1 MSSQYETENNTI
13 QPEKSNFTSVNS
25 DTSQQ
30 QCRAYIVMLKKTIKE
45 LHSML
50 KIRLRVE
57 FPDSIQTL
65 NQLNEKLLSFS
76 EIGTEV
82 ENLYSDL
89 LEQSKIYKEG
99 LQKAQKYDKL
109 VIRLQEIEQA
119 YKQQNEELMQ
129 KTKQLEEDSQEKQQ
143 KITQISSELIQKMEE
158 ASNFKIK
165 CETIEND
172 LKLKVSEINRITIER
187 DNIKRQSQNL
197 NSLLKQVNEEKE
209 VKTQKMQSMVEE
221 KIEDLK
227 EELNRVK
234 DYYQK
239 KIFDKDNMIEKLE
252 RELQLT
258 KKELEL
264 NAEFTF
270 LQSSM
275 SNSAFQSYNTQN
287 VFQTQH
293 NQKSHNSSNAP
304 LPKNSQPS
312 STKNK
317 KEENFQTDYTSKQK
331 QQQLGS
337 QRQIDKQF
345 IGDDLDEEIEAFS
358 AKQQIKKNQQIEQTE
373 QTDRSRQTQITSKLE
388 SPFTRH
394 STKEDNA
401 LRTSREGKIMNISS
415 IQNNNQFQEEED
427 EDTLAQL
434 SDNSEEYNEKKQFGA
449 QFQQQN
455 LNNSLKKQQKNTLN
469 TSRSSAQNEISKQI
483 KNQQNDHSDL
493 DQEEED
499 DEEDVQANIKFKQN
513 KQKNFNDDSDQEEGN
528 QEYDDDQEEGN
539 DEDDYQN
546 HLEIKNNH
554 KNQIQQ
560 KDQQFLQKQLQD
572 LSSNEEDNSISGEIN
587 VNDEE
592 FSENDS
598 IDQEVKRRLQI
609 KQSEIKNKK
618 QIDNQKNILS
628 TNRSF
633 DSSSNKQSNYST
645 YQPQKISKFE
655 DHDLKNEIQSK
666 NSQQNINSH
675 KRNLSHERQN
685 SELDSD
691 ESMVRNAEQI
701 RAIQKKKNQEKFEEN
716 KKKLMLSKKQSQ
728 EQDQTSEDD

>member
-25 DTSQQ
+25 DTLQQ
-30 QCRAYIVMLKKTIKE
+30 QCRAYITMLKKTIKE

-82 ENLYSDL
+82 ENLYQDL
-89 LEQSKIYKEG
+89 LEQSKINKEG

-129 KTKQLEEDSQEKQQ
+129 KTKQLEEESQEKQQ

-172 LKLKVSEINRITIER
+172 LKLKLSEINRITIER

-275 SNSAFQSYNTQN
+275 RNSAFQSYNTQN

-293 NQKSHNSSNAP
+293 NQKSHSSSNAP

-312 STKNK
+312 STKNQ
-317 KEENFQTDYTSKQK
+317 KEDNIQSDNPNKSK
-331 QQQLGS
+331 QQQLNN
-337 QRQIDKQF
+337 QRQIEKQY

-358 AKQQIKKNQQIEQTE
+358 AKQYNKKNWQIEQTE

-388 SPFTRH
+388 SPFTRN

-401 LRTSREGKIMNISS
+401 LRSSREGKFMNISS
-415 IQNNNQFQEEED
+415 IQNKNQFQEEED

-434 SDNSEEYNEKKQFGA
+434 SDNSEEYNEKKQFGV
-449 QFQQQN
+449 QIKQQY

-469 TSRSSAQNEISKQI
+469 TSRSSAYNELSKQI
-483 KNQQNDHSDL
+483 QNQQNEHSDL
-493 DQEEED
+493 DKEEDAQENIRFEHNKQKNFKDNSDEEENDQENDDDDQEEED
-499 DEEDVQANIKFKQN
+499 YEK
-513 KQKNFNDDSDQEEGN
+513 
-528 QEYDDDQEEGN
+528 
-539 DEDDYQN
+539 
-546 HLEIKNNH
+546 HLEIKNSYKIQ
-554 KNQIQQ
+554 KNQN
-560 KDQQFLQKQLQD
+560 DQQFLQKHLQE
-572 LSSNEEDNSISGEIN
+572 LSSNEDNSISGEIN

-609 KQSEIKNKK
+609 KQSENKNKK
-618 QIDNQKNILS
+618 QVDNQKNILS

-633 DSSSNKQSNYST
+633 DSSSKNQSNYST
-645 YQPQKISKFE
+645 YQPQKVSKFE
-655 DHDLKNEIQSK
+655 DQDFKNEIQSK
-666 NSQQNINSH
+666 NSQQNINNALSH
-675 KRNLSHERQN
+675 KRNQSYERQN

-716 KKKLMLSKKQSQ
+716 KKKLILAKKQSQ